1 MVYNMIILVDY
12 LKELDLMIYKLEKEF
27 IILMQAKERC
37 NIIFVNGNQLINV
50 INIIHMDKTLKQKF
64 MEIS

>member
-1 MVYNMIILVDY
+1 MILADY

-27 IILMQAKERC
+27 IILMQAKERY
-37 NIIFVNGNQLINV
+37 NTIFVNGNQLINV

-64 MEIS
+64 METS